1 MKQFVINLG
10 LVIFLMCLL
19 TIFFGDDQVSK
30 TMFQRRID
38 AFEES
43 TTISSSYITV
53 ADTSDNNVSSL
64 VGIIS
69 EYCIYFIEFIGE
81 LFSNFISLFL

>member
-1 MKQFVINLG
+1 MNLG
-10 LVIFLMCLL
+10 LALFLMCLL
-19 TIFFGDDQVSK
+19 TIFFGDHQVSQ

-43 TTISSSYITV
+43 TTISSNYMTV
-53 ADTSDNNVSSL
+53 ADTSDNNISSFVS
-64 VGIIS
+64 IIS
-69 EYCIYFIEFIGE
+69 AYCVYIIEFIGE

>member
-1 MKQFVINLG
+1 
-10 LVIFLMCLL
+10 MCLL
-19 TIFFGDDQVSK
+19 TVFFGDHQVSK

-53 ADTSDNNVSSL
+53 ADTSDNNVSL
-64 VGIIS
+64 FVGVMS
-69 EYCIYFIEFIGE
+69 EYCVYIIEFIGE

>member
-1 MKQFVINLG
+1 MKQFLINLG

-19 TIFFGDDQVSK
+19 TIFFGNHQVTQ

-38 AFEES
+38 TFEES
-43 TTISSSYITV
+43 DIISSNYITIS
-53 ADTSDNNVSSL
+53 DTTDNHISSL

-69 EYCIYFIEFIGE
+69 EYCIYMIEFIGE